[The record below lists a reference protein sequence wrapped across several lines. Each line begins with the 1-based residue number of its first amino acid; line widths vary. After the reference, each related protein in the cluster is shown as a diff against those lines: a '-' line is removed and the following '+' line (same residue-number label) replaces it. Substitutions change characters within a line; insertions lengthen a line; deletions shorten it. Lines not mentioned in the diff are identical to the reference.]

1 MDAEIHLEPG
11 AETQRASREG
21 MPYAPSYIDRFM
33 GWVERLPIPYA
44 LTYLALFVL
53 HGVVVH
59 ALSWLDGWLPA
70 GEFSPVLLLF
80 PVWLWGTLAIMT
92 YLDRIAREALAD
104 FGTLLDL
111 DDEAM
116 RRLEYEFTTMP
127 REGALLSAVTWSVVY
142 VLFMSW
148 VAADIIA
155 AYGFNMASATLLFVQ
170 GLVTY
175 AIGGVIYYHSIR
187 QLRLVRQAVNRVEH
201 FDLFRLDPVYAFSVL
216 TSRTGIGW
224 VLLLTATLLLFPIQL
239 AGIPVLITL
248 GIQVA
253 LAILAFALPLQV
265 VHRRLSAAKRRLQA
279 DHDRR
284 LKSTLA
290 RLHERVDGA
299 DLAEISAV
307 NDAIAGL
314 DSEREILARIPTWPW
329 RAGLLTGFL
338 SIVILPIALFLIQ
351 LVLGRLLGN

>member
-1 MDAEIHLEPG
+1 MDTEIHLEPA

-21 MPYAPSYIDRFM
+21 MPYAASYIDRFL

-53 HGVVVH
+53 HVVVNV
-59 ALSWLDGWLPA
+59 ALSWLDGWLPV
-70 GEFSPVLLLF
+70 GEFSPILLLY

-92 YLDRIAREALAD
+92 YLDRTAREALAD
-104 FGTLLDL
+104 FGILLDL
-111 DDEAM
+111 DDDAM

-127 REGALLSAVTWSVVY
+127 RAGVLLSAVIWSVVY
-142 VLFMSW
+142 AMFMYW
-148 VAADIIA
+148 IAGDFIA
-155 AYGFNMASATLLFVQ
+155 AYGLGTVAAVLMVAQ

-187 QLRLVRQAVNRVEH
+187 QLRLVRHTVNRVEQ

-239 AGIPVLITL
+239 VGVPVLITL

-265 VHRRLSAAKRRLQA
+265 VHRRLSAEKRRLQA

-299 DLAEISAV
+299 DLAEISEV

-314 DSEREILARIPTWPW
+314 NSEREILARIQTWPW

-338 SIVILPIALFLIQ
+338 SIVILPIALFIIQ
-351 LVLGRLLGN
+351 LVLGRLLGS